1 MASSI
6 GRLRSNRVIRPP
18 TRPESAPL
26 NKTSTAE
33 SLTPALARTCFSGT
47 PVQEAVP
54 SAPVRHGVPGG
65 VGFILLRPFPAH
77 SIVVTTV
84 LVRILIIEGRD
95 RRSGLSASPHTFS
108 LEPEVSVFEIE
119 KWLRT

>member
-1 MASSI
+1 M
-6 GRLRSNRVIRPP
+6 GRLRSKRVIRPP
-18 TRPESAPL
+18 TRPDPAPG
-26 NKTSTAE
+26 NRPPTAV

-54 SAPVRHGVPGG
+54 SAPVRQGVPGG
-65 VGFILLRPFPAH
+65 LGFMLLRPFPAH

-84 LVRILIIEGRD
+84 LVLILIIEGRD
-95 RRSGLSASPHTFS
+95 RRSGLSTSPLTFS
-108 LEPEVSVFEIE
+108 LHVEGSTFGIE